1 MADGA
6 ALAADPGNAQRFDR
20 ILLDAPCT
28 GLGALRRRP
37 ESRWRRTPQD
47 LATLTQLQ
55 SQLLDAALTMLKP
68 GGLLAYVTCS
78 PHIAETTLQVN
89 DLLKRQPEVT
99 LLDSASALQQ
109 VAKQRED
116 GSALDR
122 ESITAGDPDANTAQL
137 WPDLHHTD
145 AMFFALLTR

>member
-1 MADGA
+1 QAQDATLLANDVSEHRTKLVAQALRVVDEDVWTTSVADGLE
-6 ALAADPGNAQRFDR
+6 LAKDPANMQRFDR

-55 SQLLDAALTMLKP
+55 AQLLDAAMSMLKP

-78 PHIAETTLQVN
+78 PHIAETTLQVS
-89 DLLKRQPEVT
+89 DLLKRNSEAK
-99 LLDSASALQQ
+99 LLDSASALQG
-109 VAKQRED
+109 A
-116 GSALDR
+116 ALQQD
-122 ESITAGDPDANTAQL
+122 
-137 WPDLHHTD
+137 
-145 AMFFALLTR
+145 